1 MNSTGGLLLLS
12 WGVADAARFVEAAAV
27 ERAFD
32 EFVAEEGEDASA
44 EEEGAGVA
52 VPVYAG
58 GAAVVVGGRLGACV
72 QFAEFGQVQRLVA
85 QEEDGGRVL
94 EQVLEA
100 GAA

>member
-32 EFVAEEGEDASA
+32 QLVAEEGEDAAA

-52 VPVYAG
+52 VPVNAG
-58 GAAVVVGGRLGACV
+58 GAAAVVGGRLGARG
-72 QFAEFGQVQRLVA
+72 QLADLGQVQRLVA
-85 QEEDGGRVL
+85 EEEDGGRVL
-94 EQVLEA
+94 EQVH
-100 GAA
+100 